1 MADINQKLPYHS
13 IGADECIEK
22 LNSSENGLQKEEV
35 NKRFEQFGPNELEEK
50 EQTSVLQLIIKQFK
64 DFLVLILIIA
74 AVIAFL
80 SGKMIDVYVI
90 IGVIIVN
97 AAIGFFQEY
106 KAEKS
111 VKALKKLIKHDAT
124 VVRDGEEHVIPTTQ
138 LVPGDII
145 RMDEG
150 KSVPADARL
159 LNIKNFRAVEAS
171 LTGESLPIDKKTETL
186 EEDTPLADRKNMI
199 FKGTH
204 IARGSAKAI
213 VTATGQKTELGKIA
227 ESLQEVEEDESEF
240 RKKTRKLAKIM
251 AVIAGSAS
259 AIVFV
264 IGYFFRNMGF
274 NETLMVT
281 IAVLVS
287 AVPEG
292 LPAVLS
298 IVLAIGANRMARRN
312 AIIREFTATET
323 AGSLTVVLS
332 DKTGTITQSV
342 LTVKK
347 LFLPD
352 GNVFDVSGT
361 GYKTKGT
368 LKNEENKN
376 PGKIKDNKLL
386 KKTALIGNIC
396 NTATISIPKK
406 ANTEKEKKEN
416 KKEKEPEVSGDP
428 TEVSLLVFS
437 KKTGIEEDPE
447 FNDIQTI
454 DDLPFNSEQKFR
466 ATLVKYSDS
475 KKEIMVVGAP
485 EKLLDLSTKVLTG
498 DNSEDLTDQWRNKIK
513 DKIDGFTKN
522 AMRVLACAFIEADRE
537 KESVSPDDIENLVFT
552 GLFGIIDPPRPEI
565 REAVAACK
573 SAGIRIIMV
582 TGDHKQTAAAIA
594 REVGILNTKKEDDD
608 TPEVLTEKDLDVDD
622 ETLREYTG
630 KINVF
635 ARVSPQAKLRI
646 AESIQHKNQL
656 IGMTGDGV
664 NDAPALKS
672 ADLGIA
678 MGQRGTDVAK
688 DASQVVLSDDNFAS
702 IVNAI
707 REGRIVFRNVRITS
721 YFLITTNVASATTIL
736 AAIALG
742 FTYPLLPTQILW
754 INLLTDGIMDISLAT
769 EPDHG
774 DIMSE
779 KPHKKGAPI
788 LNKQIF
794 PYLFIIA
801 PVMVILGLLT
811 FNHYLPQGVEKAR
824 TGVFLVVAM
833 TQIFNAFNM
842 RSLKHSAFKIGF
854 FKNKWVMLAFF
865 VSIVLQIAAIKISF
879 IQNIFHFRDLAWLDI
894 AVIVALSSLVFVFG
908 ELYKLI
914 RNKIKSD

>member
-1 MADINQKLPYHS
+1 MTDINQKLPYHS
-13 IGADECIEK
+13 FDADKCIEK

-35 NKRFEQFGPNELEEK
+35 KKRVEQFGPNELQEK
-50 EQTSVLQLIIKQFK
+50 ERTSILQLIIKQFK
-64 DFLVLILIIA
+64 DFLVLILIVA

-90 IGVIIVN
+90 IAVIIVN

-111 VKALKKLIKHDAT
+111 VAALKKLIKHDAT
-124 VVRDGEEHVIPTTQ
+124 VIRDGEEYVIPATK
-138 LVPGDII
+138 LVPGDVI
-145 RMDEG
+145 RIDEG

-159 LNIKNFRAVEAS
+159 LEIKNFRAVEAS
-171 LTGESLPIDKKTETL
+171 LTGESLPIDKKTDKL

-213 VTATGQKTELGKIA
+213 VTATGQETELGKIA
-227 ESLQEVEEDESEF
+227 ESLQEVEEEESEF

-251 AVIAGSAS
+251 AVIAGSAA

-264 IGYFFRNMGF
+264 IGYFFRDF
-274 NETLMVT
+274 EFSDILMVT

-298 IVLAIGANRMARRN
+298 IVLAIGANRMAKRN

-352 GNVFDVSGT
+352 GNVFDVSGS
-361 GYKTKGT
+361 GYKTEGDIKSE
-368 LKNEENKN
+368 KDEE
-376 PGKIKDNKLL
+376 PGKIKDNELL
-386 KKTALIGNIC
+386 RKIALIGNIC
-396 NTATISIPKK
+396 NNATIAKP
-406 ANTEKEKKEN
+406 EKEDEKEEKN
-416 KKEKEPEVSGDP
+416 GEKEPEVSGDP

-437 KKTGIEEDPE
+437 KKTGIEEDEE
-447 FNDIQTI
+447 FNEIQII

-466 ATLVKYSDS
+466 ATLVEYPENR
-475 KKEIMVVGAP
+475 KEIMVVGAP
-485 EKLLDLSTKVLTG
+485 EKLLDLSTKIVSA
-498 DNSEDLTDQWRNKIK
+498 DNGEDMTDETRDKIK
-513 DKIDGFTKN
+513 GKIDEFTKN
-522 AMRVLACAFIEADRE
+522 AMRVLACAFVEAGQD
-537 KESVSPDDIENLVFT
+537 KESVSPEDIENLVFT

-565 REAVAACK
+565 KEAVADCK
-573 SAGIRIIMV
+573 SAGIRVIMV

-594 REVGILNTKKEDDD
+594 REVGILSDEQKDSD

-622 ETLREYTG
+622 ETFSKYTG
-630 KINVF
+630 QVNVF
-635 ARVSPQAKLRI
+635 ARVSPRTKLRI
-646 AESIQHKNQL
+646 AESIQKKNQL

-664 NDAPALKS
+664 NDAPALKT

-688 DASQVVLSDDNFAS
+688 DASQIVLSDDNFAS

-707 REGRIVFRNVRITS
+707 KEGRIVFRNVRITS
-721 YFLITTNVASATTIL
+721 FFLITTNVAQATTIVT
-736 AAIALG
+736 AIAIG

-754 INLLTDGIMDISLAT
+754 INMITDGIMDISLAT
-769 EPDHG
+769 EPDHHG
-774 DIMSE
+774 DIMKE
-779 KPHKKGAPI
+779 KPKKKGAPI
-788 LNKQIF
+788 LSKEIF
-794 PYLFIIA
+794 PFLFIIA
-801 PVMVILGLLT
+801 PVMVVLALLT

-824 TGVFLVVAM
+824 TGVFLIIAM
-833 TQIFNAFNM
+833 MQIFNAFNM
-842 RSLKHSAFKIGF
+842 RSLKHSAFKIGI
-854 FKNKWVMLAFF
+854 FKNKWVNIAFI
-865 VSIVLQIAAIKISF
+865 VSVVLQLGAIKVSF
-879 IQNIFHFRDLAWLDI
+879 IQDIFHFRDLAWLDI
-894 AVIVALSSLVFVFG
+894 AVITALSSLIFVAG

-914 RNKIKSD
+914 RHKIKSG